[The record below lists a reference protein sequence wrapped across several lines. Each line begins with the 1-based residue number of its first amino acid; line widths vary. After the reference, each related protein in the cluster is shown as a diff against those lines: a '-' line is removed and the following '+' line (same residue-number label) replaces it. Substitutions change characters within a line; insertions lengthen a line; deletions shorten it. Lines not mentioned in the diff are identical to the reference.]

1 MNTETSDGDEDVKDD
16 EAGNPVADEEQL
28 RTDHELVQVL
38 NSIPEER
45 MAEISKRSVMLRRY
59 IKVPLL
65 IFILGT
71 SLQSGFTTVIL
82 KIVDTFIQTG
92 MYK

>member
-16 EAGNPVADEEQL
+16 ETGNPVTDEEQL

>member
-16 EAGNPVADEEQL
+16 ETGNPVTDEEKL